1 LAFITHH
8 QTANGPQ
15 GYDVNA
21 ARSGGSSWLRLAG
34 LLVASVALA
43 VAADSWLPLSGTRW
57 ESRIW
62 LPAASVGAFLVLA
75 ALWHMLTAHA
85 APGSKTSTRRMPRN
99 PQAQLRELQRS
110 GGFWAVKLQLPEQ
123 GACEQ
128 ALELRNRTFDLHRA
142 PQLPLPGCT
151 NKRCKCGYAGVRER
165 RRRDVL
171 PSGLSKD
178 RRKGSALRWPGRPPQ
193 R

>member
-1 LAFITHH
+1 M
-8 QTANGPQ
+8 
-15 GYDVNA
+15 NA
-21 ARSGGSSWLRLAG
+21 APSGGSSWLRLAG

-57 ESRIW
+57 ESLIW
-62 LPAASVGAFLVLA
+62 LPAASLGAFLVLT
-75 ALWHMLTAHA
+75 ALWRMLTTHA
-85 APGSKTSTRRMPRN
+85 STASEISTRRAPRD

-110 GGFWAVKLQLPEQ
+110 GGFRAVKLRLPEQ

-128 ALELRNRTFDLHRA
+128 ALELSNRTFDLYRA

-151 NKRCKCGYAGVRER
+151 NKRCRCGYAGLRER

-171 PSGLSKD
+171 PAGLRKD